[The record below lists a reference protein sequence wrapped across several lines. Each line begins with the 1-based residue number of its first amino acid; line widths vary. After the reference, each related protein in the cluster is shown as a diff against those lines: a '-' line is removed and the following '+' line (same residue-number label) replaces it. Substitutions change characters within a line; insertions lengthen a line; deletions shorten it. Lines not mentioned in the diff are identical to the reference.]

1 VAGAISPGYNQ
12 STMATSLTRLLQDSP
27 AEDPQRAQQ
36 IFAIAYSELRRLAAS
51 MLRSQRAGHTLQA
64 TALVHEAYLK
74 LLGGD
79 QAAFDSRA
87 HFFAVAAK
95 AMRQILVDHARRH
108 LSQKRGG
115 GAQRMELKEGI
126 AYSAG
131 NASELLALHTAL
143 DALGEFDGRKAQVI
157 EMRFFAGM
165 TAEEIAAALSVSKPT
180 VTRDLR
186 VAQAWLAAHLGAEAA
201 DGEDV

>member
-1 VAGAISPGYNQ
+1 MGEQV
-12 STMATSLTRLLQDSP
+12 
-27 AEDPQRAQQ
+27 
-36 IFAIAYSELRRLAAS
+36 FALAYPELRRLAAS

-74 LLGGD
+74 LLGGE
-79 QAAFDSRA
+79 QPAFESRA

-115 GAQRMELKEGI
+115 GAHKMELNEGI
-126 AYSAG
+126 AYCAG
-131 NASELLALHTAL
+131 NATELLTLHAAL
-143 DALGEFDGRKAQVI
+143 DALNEFDPRKAQVI

-165 TAEEIAAALSVSKPT
+165 TAEEIAAALGVSKPT

-186 VAQAWLAAHLGAEAA
+186 VAQAWLAARLGAETPGG
-201 DGEDV
+201 DGEPFG